1 MAHHLD
7 QGDERAWTLLR
18 TCLSALVTAK
28 EEPEEG
34 HMAWAQECFDL
45 PRLWSWNAK
54 YFFRGHSSLLAVK
67 PDCGKEDFVFFF
79 SEVWT
84 RMFPK
89 KQPDIP
95 YFEEVRAAYIQA
107 VSRLSKLYFKEASQ
121 DSTSH
126 DSTKDLDAENRPMK
140 RLRAESQ
147 QKENPTPIFA
157 SKVIL

>member
-1 MAHHLD
+1 MD

-28 EEPEEG
+28 EEPEEARD
-34 HMAWAQECFDL
+34 MSWAQVCFDL

-54 YFFRGHSSLLAVK
+54 YFFRGHSSLLVVK

-89 KQPDIP
+89 EQPDIP

-107 VSRLSKLYFKEASQ
+107 VSRLSKLHFKETSQ
-121 DSTSH
+121 DSSTH
-126 DSTKDLDAENRPMK
+126 DSTKDCSFDEK
-140 RLRAESQ
+140 SESSWSDSSRFSSSD
-147 QKENPTPIFA
+147 KET
-157 SKVIL
+157 SSS